1 MQRHL
6 VIVIGLIAVEVSTG
20 CNRDDPAIST
30 PISAP
35 ATAPQTIVTKT
46 SVEPEDEN
54 HTVAGKSIPV
64 NKPQPKPVQAA
75 VNSTNKKEKVA
86 ANQSERMAILSP
98 GGPITIDLLLTID
111 GRPHGDVFEEVVRQV
126 LTAADT
132 NKDGRST
139 WKELAAN
146 KEYLKVQGNGM
157 SPEGARQL
165 EMWTERFD
173 RNGDGQIQR
182 DEAAAWLGRDAG
194 VSARAFDVRGS
205 RSYLSV
211 PSATSRIWKLL
222 DVDNNNRLSRA
233 ELARGAATLLSLDEN
248 DDGIVAPEE
257 LASLR
262 EQLRVDGDQASTVS
276 SSTNPYAA
284 IYLAPQYEV
293 DRLEYLLGDLYASR
307 QVLRPASFSALAGV
321 YKKLDADGDDQL
333 TQSELAAMQTMRPQ
347 LKLAVDFRRPDA
359 KQQPSLTVVEH
370 IPEIAVL
377 QPAVDRVILTLGTTR
392 IVVSA
397 HDRTSGQA
405 TSAAASDGQIRMMV
419 HDQCDALGE
428 VLDADA
434 DGNLGEREITSCAEQ
449 LSKYDANN
457 DGQISN
463 DELPCTMIAAIVRGE
478 RTGELSLYRPF
489 FAPMP
494 QSFAGAPSWFVHA
507 DYNGDG
513 DISRREFL
521 GTAEQFSLLDVNR
534 DGYISADEAKHG
546 KPMLKE
552 NGNH

>member
-6 VIVIGLIAVEVSTG
+6 VIVIGLIAVEILTG
-20 CNRDDPAIST
+20 CNRAATST
-30 PISAP
+30 PISPP
-35 ATAPQTIVTKT
+35 ATAPQTTATKT
-46 SVEPEDEN
+46 SVEPQSQKHAVEE
-54 HTVAGKSIPV
+54 KSIPL
-64 NKPQPKPVQAA
+64 NKPQPKPVQATA
-75 VNSTNKKEKVA
+75 DNANKKEKVA
-86 ANQSERMAILSP
+86 AIRSERMAILSP

-111 GRPHGDVFEEVVRQV
+111 GRPHGDVFEEEVRQV

-132 NKDGRST
+132 DKDGRST

-157 SPEGARQL
+157 PPEGARQL
-165 EMWTERFD
+165 EMLTERFD

-205 RSYLSV
+205 RSYVSV

-222 DVDNNNRLSRA
+222 DVDNNNRLSREEIA
-233 ELARGAATLLSLDEN
+233 HGAATLLSLDEN

-257 LASLR
+257 LAPLR
-262 EQLRVDGDQASTVS
+262 EQLRADGDQASTLS

-307 QVLRPASFSALAGV
+307 QVLRPASFPALAGV
-321 YKKLDADGDDQL
+321 YKKLDTDGDDQL
-333 TQSELAAMQTMRPQ
+333 TQNELAAMQTMPPQ
-347 LKLAVDFRRPDA
+347 LKLAVDFRRADA

-370 IPEIAVL
+370 IPEIAVV

-397 HDRTSGQA
+397 LDRTSEQPA
-405 TSAAASDGQIRMMV
+405 AVAASGSQIRMMV

-428 VLDADA
+428 LLDANA

-449 LSKYDANN
+449 LSKFDANH

-463 DELPCTMIAAIVRGE
+463 DELPCTMIAVLVRGE
-478 RTGELSLYRPF
+478 RPGDQSLYRPF
-489 FAPMP
+489 FGPISHPSTDAPP
-494 QSFAGAPSWFVHA
+494 WFVHA

-513 DISRREFL
+513 DVSRREFL
-521 GTAEQFSLLDVNR
+521 GTNEQFSLLDKNR
-534 DGYISADEAKHG
+534 DGYISADEAKHA
-546 KPMLKE
+546 KSTLKE
-552 NGNH
+552 NGSH